1 MQIIPE
7 PKVLIVQALGFLLVL
22 GVFKYF
28 LFQPI
33 LSILETRR
41 REVSS
46 EYEAAEA
53 QHASADEL
61 KAQYERHLA
70 AIAEETRTK
79 IAEAVKEGQNMR
91 EEILADSR
99 AQAEH
104 ILTRAQEE
112 ISRESEKAMTEL
124 KTKVADLTVE
134 AAGKLIG
141 ESMDDDKHR
150 KMVSSFIDGL
160 DEVKQ

>member
-1 MQIIPE
+1 MQIIPD

-41 REVSS
+41 REISS
-46 EYEAAEA
+46 EYDAAES
-53 QHASADEL
+53 QRASADEL

-70 AIAEETRTK
+70 AIAEETRAK
-79 IAEAVKEGQNMR
+79 IAEAVKEGQSMR

-99 AQAEH
+99 TQAER

-112 ISRESEKAMTEL
+112 ISRESEKAMVEL
-124 KTKVADLTVE
+124 KTKVTDLTVE

>member
-7 PKVLIVQALGFLLVL
+7 PKILIVQALGFLLVL

-41 REVSS
+41 KEIAS
-46 EYEAAEA
+46 EYENAEVQRLTA
-53 QHASADEL
+53 EEL
-61 KAQYERHLA
+61 KADYERHLA
-70 AIAEETRTK
+70 QIAEETRTK
-79 IAEAVKEGQNMR
+79 IAEAVKEGQSMR

-99 AQAEH
+99 TQAEK
-104 ILTRAQEE
+104 ILSRAQDE
-112 ISRESEKAMTEL
+112 IARESEKAMAEL
-124 KTKVADLTVE
+124 KNKVADLTVE
-134 AAGKLIG
+134 AAGKIIG
-141 ESMDDDKHR
+141 ESMDDQKHR
-150 KMVSSFIDGL
+150 QMVASFIDGL